1 MRKSPNL
8 YNAVYSEA
16 EKDGRRIGNAPTRL
30 VEVDP
35 EEMK

>member
-1 MRKSPNL
+1 
-8 YNAVYSEA
+8 VYSEA

-35 EEMK
+35 EEIK